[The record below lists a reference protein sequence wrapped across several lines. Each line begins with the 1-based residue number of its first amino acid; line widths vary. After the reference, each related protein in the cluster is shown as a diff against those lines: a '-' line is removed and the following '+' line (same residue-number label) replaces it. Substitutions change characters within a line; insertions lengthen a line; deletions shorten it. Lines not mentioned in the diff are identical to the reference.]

1 MSVAERLQDSAAL
14 RGVPLGALQACVDLW
29 EPRELATDQRLW
41 LHGESADA
49 LAFIDEGGLRVEIA
63 GEELGELELG
73 QIVGET
79 AALSNGYRTA
89 SVVAA
94 RPTRLLVIRGEGL
107 AHLRL
112 QHAPVYDQLLV
123 HALKT
128 TAQRVHAVGKEIAK
142 LAHGAEVAPKYI
154 EESALRALW
163 KRFTGVGQQQA
174 PSALPVLRRMRG
186 LREAET
192 AQLSAILAAFEPH
205 FVERGHPVFL
215 EAEVGTSVFLLADGC
230 VDVLRNVGGQRAER
244 LASLYEG
251 ALFGTGSLLLGQRRN
266 ASCVA
271 AATTDV
277 WVYEL
282 TQEAH
287 RNLRGEAGRLWREAL
302 LAALWFQLARADERL
317 VELRRGGKLE
327 RTDYEELAGSLLGLQ
342 AR

>member
-1 MSVAERLQDSAAL
+1 MSLAERLQRSSAL
-14 RGVPLGALQACVDLW
+14 RAVPHGALAACTHLW

-41 LHGESADA
+41 LHGESADE
-49 LAFIDEGGLRVEIA
+49 LAFIDAGGLCIEIA
-63 GEELGELELG
+63 GEVLGELDLGEL
-73 QIVGET
+73 VGET

-89 SVVAA
+89 SVVAS
-94 RPTRLLVIRGEGL
+94 RPTRLLVIGGRGL
-107 AHLRL
+107 TRLRVE
-112 QHAPVYDQLLV
+112 HAPVYDQLLV

-128 TAQRVHAVGKEIAK
+128 TARRVHEVDKEIAK
-142 LAHGAEVAPKYI
+142 LARGGESAPKYV
-154 EESALRALW
+154 EETALKALW
-163 KRFTGVGQQQA
+163 KRLTGVGQQQA

-192 AQLSAILAAFEPH
+192 EHLSAILAAFEPH
-205 FVERGHPVFL
+205 FVQKGHPVFL
-215 EAEVGTSVFLLADGC
+215 EAEAGSSVFLLADGC
-230 VDVLRNVGGQRAER
+230 VDVLRNCGGQRAER

-251 ALFGTGSLLLGQRRN
+251 ALFGTGSMLLGQRRN

-282 TQEAH
+282 TAEAH
-287 RNLRGEAGRLWREAL
+287 RELRGEAGRMWREAL

-317 VELRRGGKLE
+317 VELKRGGKLE